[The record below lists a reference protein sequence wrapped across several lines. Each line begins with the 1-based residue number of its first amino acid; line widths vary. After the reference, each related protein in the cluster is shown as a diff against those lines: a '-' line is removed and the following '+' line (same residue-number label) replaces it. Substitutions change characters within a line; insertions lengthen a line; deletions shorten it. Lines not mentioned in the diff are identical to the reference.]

1 MASAIVIPIIF
12 VAIIGLVGYFVYR
25 FVIYDFLSRRSVSQT
40 LRKYKIKKTPFEIIK
55 EYHIHKGENLSDKE
69 IHEMEKDYR
78 QREPQQFLAM
88 YDALR
93 EKQNSNES
101 NRDN

>member
-1 MASAIVIPIIF
+1 MAAVIIIPITI
-12 VAIIGLVGYFVYR
+12 VAIIGLVGYFTYR
-25 FVIYDFLSRRSVSQT
+25 FVIYDLLSKRSVNQT

-69 IHEMEKDYR
+69 IQAMEKEYR

-93 EKQNSNES
+93 ENQNSNEEK
-101 NRDN
+101 